1 MIWWR
6 LTLRIKLLTTYLL
19 VVGIGLAASF
29 AVIELLAPRFFVTS
43 MAAMMGPGAAAG
55 MGGPGGMMGGSDG
68 MMGGTPQADAILR
81 AAFLAAVTQAIGV
94 GAGLAA
100 LAAVL
105 ASLVVTHLIARPIRQ
120 IAAATRRL
128 AAGHYTER
136 VDLARLNAGD
146 DLGQLGQSFNAMAG
160 ALAATEQRRV
170 ALLGDVAH
178 ELRTPISTLEG
189 YLEGLLDGVI
199 APEPATWALL
209 LDEAGR
215 LHRLVND
222 LQELSRADAGQ
233 LSLALVALDPA
244 QLAQTA
250 LDRLRPAF
258 AEAGLPLTRHLPA
271 GLPCVRADGDRVV
284 QVLTNLLTNALR
296 YTAPPGPV
304 TLTLHRAAGG
314 RAILFQVTDTGIGL
328 APEHLPHVFER
339 FYRVDKSRSRAAG
352 GSGIGLSIAQALVD
366 AMGGRLWVTIPGL
379 GQGSTFSFTLPV
391 D

>member
-43 MAAMMGPGAAAG
+43 MAAMMGPGAPAG
-55 MGGPGGMMGGSDG
+55 MGGPGGV
-68 MMGGTPQADAILR
+68 MGGTPQADATLR

-120 IAAATRRL
+120 IAAATRRI
-128 AAGHYTER
+128 AAGHYLER
-136 VDLARLNAGD
+136 VDLAQLNADD

-222 LQELSRADAGQ
+222 LQELSRAEARQ

-258 AEAGLPLTRHLPA
+258 AEVGLQLTLHLPA
-271 GLPCVRADGDRVV
+271 GLPCVRADEDRVV
-284 QVLTNLLTNALR
+284 QVLTNLLINALR

-304 TLTLHRAAGG
+304 ALTLERAAGG

-352 GSGIGLSIAQALVD
+352 GSGIGLSIAQALVA
-366 AMGGRLWVTIPGL
+366 AMGGRLWVASPGP

-391 D
+391 V